1 MGKLAFVFPGQG
13 AQTVGMGQALSEAY
27 PVAAEVFNRAGEAL
41 GMDMRALCFQGPEEE
56 LKKTE
61 NTQPAILTAS
71 VAVLEV
77 LRQEGFEPDMTAG
90 LSLGEYTALVCSGVI
105 RFDDAVR
112 TVRKRGRLM
121 QEAVPEGVGA
131 MAAIMGI
138 EDSLVIEACT
148 YASAF
153 GICEPANF
161 NCPQQLVIA
170 GEAEAVAKGVEK
182 AKELGAK
189 KAVLLPVS
197 APFHTSMLKS
207 AGDKLAEVLA
217 DVPLNPFT
225 VPVVSNVDAQPYS
238 GPEAV
243 SDLLVRQVSSPVR
256 WGQCVQT
263 MIDAG
268 VDCFVEIG
276 PGNALSKFI
285 KRVSKDVTILN
296 VEDAESLAKT
306 LEVLKNR
313 RDAQ

>member
-27 PVAAEVFNRAGEAL
+27 PAAAKVFDRASGAL
-41 GMDMRALCFQGPEEE
+41 GADMRALCFEGPEEE

-71 VAVLEV
+71 YAVLEV
-77 LRQEGFEPDMTAG
+77 LRQEGFEPDFTAG
-90 LSLGEYTALVCSGVI
+90 LSLGEYTALVCAGVMA
-105 RFDDAVR
+105 FEDAVR
-112 TVRKRGRLM
+112 VVRQRGRLM
-121 QEAVPEGVGA
+121 QAEVPEGVGA

-148 YASAF
+148 YASQF

-170 GEAEAVAKGVEK
+170 GEAAAVEKGVEK

-197 APFHTSMLKS
+197 APFHTSMLKG
-207 AGDKLAEVLA
+207 AGEKLDAVLAEV
-217 DVPLNPFT
+217 PLKGFA
-225 VPVVSNVDAQPYS
+225 VPVVSNVHGKPY
-238 GPEAV
+238 GGTEEV
-243 SDLLVRQVSSPVR
+243 RDLLVRQVSNPVR

-263 MIDAG
+263 LIDAG
-268 VDCFVEIG
+268 VDCFVEVG

-296 VEDAESLAKT
+296 AEDPESLAKA